1 MTRELLLPLLAI
13 VILVNAGVIAYA
25 VGSRGARAPE
35 QLGPRGASAAT
46 SALEL
51 AAPWLMSPY
60 QPAPIPRYI
69 RGFSSA
75 LASVDET
82 AARPVPAGVWAASTL
97 EVRAGRA
104 GPAAAGGAPD
114 VQSCAGC
121 GISLSAKASFC
132 RRCGTRQA

>member
-25 VGSRGARAPE
+25 VGGRRARASG
-35 QLGPRGASAAT
+35 QPRPGGAPAST

-69 RGFSSA
+69 RGFSTA
-75 LASVDET
+75 LASVEET
-82 AARPVPAGVWAASTL
+82 ATRPVPPGVWAASSL
-97 EVRAGRA
+97 EVRAGPA
-104 GPAAAGGAPD
+104 GHAAVGGAPD
-114 VQSCAGC
+114 VHSCAGC
-121 GISLSAKASFC
+121 GISLSAKAGFC